1 MDVKSS
7 FQELQMKMNEEPEGI
22 KYLNAVFQ
30 FNLNEGKVYQFSFHE
45 GVVEVSVKEAQSP
58 DCILQLS
65 DENVLKMMK
74 GNFNTTMA
82 YMTGKLKVKGDLG
95 LAMKLQ
101 SALERYKK
109 LEKTGG
115 LPACLFFYF

>member
-101 SALERYKK
+101 SALERYK
-109 LEKTGG
+109 
-115 LPACLFFYF
+115 